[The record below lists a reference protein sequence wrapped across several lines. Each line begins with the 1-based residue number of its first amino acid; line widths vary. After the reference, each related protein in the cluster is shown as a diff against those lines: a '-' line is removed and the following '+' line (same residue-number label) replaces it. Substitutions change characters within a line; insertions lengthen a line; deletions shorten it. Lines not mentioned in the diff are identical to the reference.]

1 MMPGRS
7 WSWMTT
13 VAFDLAPNNPAP
25 AATGSQRLARG
36 IVVRVSTG
44 DAEWRALMDAA
55 PAGHLPQDLSY
66 AAGKAASGW
75 PSRRLI
81 FSSGGQPVAFA
92 VVLEFRRFGVKLF
105 NRVNRGPVLLD
116 DTPTDELT
124 LGVYRALRQSVGRFW
139 TRPLLIAPA
148 LEKTERNLSLLREAG
163 YIRRHADSWRSGRIN
178 LQPSE
183 EQIWQGFAS
192 SFRNRLRSGERVG
205 AELRIAGDLATYEWM
220 IERHLENMQ
229 KKQFRAAGPDLLR
242 ALREA
247 APDNVLVFQLL
258 HEGAAVAGMSVVR
271 FGRTAEYHIGWFGP
285 DGRKINAGNLL
296 MWNVMR
302 EMKRRGVTSF
312 DLGGLRAGDG
322 YTQFKK
328 TMKPV
333 EYELAGEWI
342 SI

>member
-1 MMPGRS
+1 
-7 WSWMTT
+7 MTAL
-13 VAFDLAPNNPAP
+13 AFDVAQNNPAQV
-25 AATGSQRLARG
+25 ATDGRQLAGR
-36 IVVRVSTG
+36 IVVRVSTS
-44 DAEWRALMDAA
+44 DAEWRTLMEAA

-75 PSRRLI
+75 PSRRLV
-81 FSSGGQPVAFA
+81 FLSGGQPVAFA

-105 NRVNRGPVLLD
+105 NRVNRGPVMLEAA
-116 DTPTDELT
+116 PTDELV
-124 LGVYRALRQSVGRFW
+124 LAVYDALRQTVGRFW

-148 LEKTERNLSLLREAG
+148 LAKTERNLTLLRKAG
-163 YIRRHADSWRSGRIN
+163 YIRRATDSWRSGRID
-178 LQPSE
+178 LLPSE
-183 EQIWQGFAS
+183 DQIWKGFAS
-192 SFRNRLRSGERVG
+192 GFRNRLRRAERAG
-205 AELRIAGDLATYEWM
+205 AELRIAGDAATYEWL
-220 IERHLENMQ
+220 IARHLENMQ
-229 KKQFRAAGPDLLR
+229 EKQFRGAGPDLLR

-258 HEGAAVAGMSVVR
+258 HEGAAVAGMSVIR
-271 FGRTAEYHIGWFGP
+271 FGRTAEYHIGWFGR

-302 EMKRRGVTSF
+302 EMKRRGVASF
-312 DLGGLRAGDG
+312 DLGGLRTGDG

>member
-1 MMPGRS
+1 
-7 WSWMTT
+7 MTA
-13 VAFDLAPNNPAP
+13 VAFDVAPDNPAQM
-25 AATGSQRLARG
+25 AAAGHAAAAG
-36 IVVRVSTG
+36 IVARITTDDS
-44 DAEWRALMDAA
+44 EWRALMDAA
-55 PAGHLPQDLSY
+55 PVAHLPQDLSY

-75 PSRRLI
+75 PSRRLV
-81 FSSGGQPVAFA
+81 FSSGGRPVAFA

-105 NRVNRGPVLLD
+105 NRVNRGPLMLD
-116 DTPTDELT
+116 DTPSDELV
-124 LGVYRALRQSVGRFW
+124 LGVYRALRQTAGRLW

-148 LEKTERNLSLLREAG
+148 LAKTERNLSLLRQAG
-163 YIRRHADSWRSGRIN
+163 YMRRQADSWRSGRIDL
-178 LQPSE
+178 LQSE
-183 EQIWQGFAS
+183 DQIWNGFAS
-192 SFRNRLRSGERVG
+192 SFRNRLRSGEKAG
-205 AELRIAGDLATYEWM
+205 PELRIADDAATYEWM
-220 IERHLENMQ
+220 IGRHLENMRE
-229 KKQFRAAGPDLLR
+229 KQFRAAGPDLLR
-242 ALREA
+242 ALRNA

-258 HEGAAVAGMSVVR
+258 HGGAVVAGMSVVR

-302 EMKRRGVTSF
+302 EMKRRGVATF